1 MTNYNKLTKAQLI
14 ELLHERDDEIAELKE
29 QLKSVEADY
38 DDDVNRLYGRIKSLK
53 SKIKELT
60 NNDDIEA
67 FINTYGKLSTKMQID
82 TIKEEYENITD
93 NIITYAEIYRTL
105 KEMGYKTTN
114 HKKVGHHGYATKIKE
129 GYLYLIQLENERGE
143 SIYKIGLTFD
153 FVNRSNTYFKDYK
166 TNIILFRIFKVNDMR
181 KAEFELKEILK
192 SDDRLQL
199 AHGDEFFIGDYKVI
213 EQHYLDVVNRYD
225 GVEESVD
232 NIIARKKDNQ
242 YGLKIIKGL

>member
-14 ELLHERDDEIAELKE
+14 ELLHERDSEIAELKQ

-60 NNDDIEA
+60 NNDDIET

-232 NIIARKKDNQ
+232 NIIARKKS
-242 YGLKIIKGL
+242 GKSGFKIIKGL